1 MPQARSRFTWTLLH
15 HWLNSHSLCRVSRRA
30 TVTYPSGCAV
40 PLLRSGAPASAS
52 VARVSYSS
60 ARATKTCWPCSST
73 ISGASLRKRVAC
85 ARRGRCR
92 LVRRQIVG

>member
-1 MPQARSRFTWTLLH
+1 
-15 HWLNSHSLCRVSRRA
+15 
-30 TVTYPSGCAV
+30 
-40 PLLRSGAPASAS
+40 